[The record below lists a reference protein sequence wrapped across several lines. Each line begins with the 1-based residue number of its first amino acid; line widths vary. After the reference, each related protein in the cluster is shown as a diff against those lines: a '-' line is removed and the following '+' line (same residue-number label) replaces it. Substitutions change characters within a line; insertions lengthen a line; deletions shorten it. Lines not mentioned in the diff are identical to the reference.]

1 MLMTVI
7 LFCFL
12 IGCVTGLRSLT
23 APAVV
28 CWGAHLGWLHFAGTR
43 LAFIGHTATL
53 IIFTLLALVELTADK
68 LPKTPARTAAP
79 GLIARIVMGAFCG
92 SALSVSA
99 GGSLGGSLILAA
111 VIGVIGALAGTFGGY
126 QVRHALVTRA
136 HLPDFAVALV
146 EDILAIG
153 SGLLIVSHL

>member
-12 IGCVTGLRSLT
+12 LGCVAGLRSLT

-28 CWGAHLGWLHFAGTR
+28 CWGAHLGWLQFAGTR
-43 LAFIGHTATL
+43 LAFIGHMTTL
-53 IIFTLLALVELTADK
+53 IVFTLLALGELTADK

-79 GLIARIVMGAFCG
+79 GLIARVVMGAFCG
-92 SALSVSA
+92 SAIAVSA
-99 GGSLGGSLILAA
+99 GGGLIVAA
-111 VIGVIGALAGTFGGY
+111 VIGIIGALLGTFGGY
-126 QVRHALVTRA
+126 NVRHALVTRA

-146 EDILAIG
+146 EDIIAIG
-153 SGLLIVSHL
+153 GGLLIVSHL